1 MTWLAIQLAGSA
13 LMIAAGVWALRRS
26 RALATGLVAAM
37 SLLLILKAVICHLP
51 AAEPRLFPWTW
62 YPYIEPWWT
71 LFPAMF
77 IFGAGMPLVRASLVK
92 RDVLLVG
99 AGFLLLRC
107 GVVAVLTD
115 RPHELLTAVVREN
128 GVCLQSS
135 GYSCA
140 PASAAMLLHLYG
152 VKASEDEM
160 ARLCVTRR
168 GSTVT
173 SGTSESGL
181 LRGLRLKLED
191 RAIPKIST
199 PAYEQ
204 IPTPSLVTIQ
214 VGPRTGHSILVS
226 AVEPGQVR
234 VLDPRYGP
242 GVLPRAQFEKVWQ
255 KSAIY
260 VEPLMGK

>member
-1 MTWLAIQLAGSA
+1 MIWLAIQLAGSA

-26 RALATGLVAAM
+26 PALATGLVAAM
-37 SLLLILKAVICHLP
+37 CLLLILKAVICHLP
-51 AAEPRLFPWTW
+51 AAEPRLFPWNW
-62 YPYIEPWWT
+62 YPYVEPWWT

-77 IFGAGMPLVRASLVK
+77 IFGAGSSLVRASMLK

-99 AGFLLLRC
+99 GGFLLLRC

-115 RPHELLTAVVREN
+115 QSHELLTAVVREN

-135 GYSCA
+135 SYSCA
-140 PASAAMLLHLYG
+140 PASAAMFLHLYG
-152 VKASEDEM
+152 VTATENEM
-160 ARLCVTRR
+160 ARLCVTRS

-181 LRGLRLKLED
+181 LRGLRIKLMD
-191 RAIPKIST
+191 RATPMIST
-199 PAYEQ
+199 PAYEK
-204 IPTPSLVTIQ
+204 IPTPSLVTIE
-214 VGPRTGHSILVS
+214 VRPRTGHSILVS

-242 GVLPRAQFEKVWQ
+242 GVLPRAQFEKIWQ
-255 KSAIY
+255 KSAIH
-260 VEPLMGK
+260 VQPH